1 MHATYL
7 TQMSLKERWT
17 REKSLPKEGKMK
29 KKIGEDD
36 GDAWRELGDRQWSHE
51 ELGSFN
57 GGKGLEGE
65 EEKMRER

>member
-1 MHATYL
+1 
-7 TQMSLKERWT
+7 
-17 REKSLPKEGKMK
+17 MK

-57 GGKGLEGE
+57 GGKGLEGGGE
-65 EEKMRER
+65 NERKMRERKEIDEHKSKIERRSILFCAG